1 MPLDSAPGFARMFRW
16 SQLVDREGGSGDMSR
31 GAVWF
36 LVAASVLILLVAGAF
51 TAYRVVLV
59 QPHATLVNHPR

>member
-1 MPLDSAPGFARMFRW
+1 
-16 SQLVDREGGSGDMSR
+16 MSR

-59 QPHATLVNHPR
+59 QPHATLVNHSR